1 MKKTAALWVAVIVVA
16 SAAPLPLQSQSRSA
30 DPKKSE
36 TDQIFFDPLSK
47 EWRRGDVYDDAELY
61 GSRPDEPRPGEP
73 LPKLLVEYGIRAG
86 AIYERITIFENGTAV
101 VSRRGVGPDV
111 QRRLR
116 LPDDLVNLYREVISG
131 IETRSIPMIDGL
143 GPTDLHQALL
153 RFRREESVVEARFAA
168 SRVLPYQLDHL
179 RTMLTTLLDSIAVD
193 QQVTN
198 PVSHYKPVLGDRLL
212 DDLGNAYEIVRLI
225 EHGAMVE
232 LKRLDQ
238 PLRYFVEADALYRMF
253 VGIQPKNAE

>member
-1 MKKTAALWVAVIVVA
+1 MRKTAALWVAVIVVA
-16 SAAPLPLQSQSRSA
+16 SAAPLPLLSQAKSA
-30 DPKKSE
+30 DAKKSE

-61 GSRPDEPRPGEP
+61 GSRPDEARPGEP
-73 LPKLLVEYGIRAG
+73 LSKVLVEYGIRAG
-86 AIYERITIFENGTAV
+86 SISERITIFENGTAV
-101 VSRRGVGPDV
+101 VSRRGAGPDV

-116 LPDDLVNLYREVISG
+116 LPSDLINLYREVIG
-131 IETRSIPMIDGL
+131 AIELRAIPPVDGL

-153 RFRREESVVEARFAA
+153 RFRRDESLIETRFAA

-198 PVSHYKPVLGDRLL
+198 PVNNYKPVLGDRLL
-212 DDLGNAYEIVRLI
+212 DDMGHAYEIVRLI
-225 EHGAMVE
+225 DDGAMVE

-238 PLRYFVEADALYRMF
+238 PLRYYIEPDALYRMF
-253 VGIQPKNAE
+253 VAIQPKKAE